1 MQEQAKTQAEDKRI
15 FRIIVGSASE
25 AVSVIKSKFGSHA
38 TVQSVKQYQPKGV
51 SKLWS
56 NPKLEIIVSVPTK
69 PTAKE
74 PFKIEDGSPQEDQ
87 EKKTIVSDDDAMPNI
102 EEVAPKSKPP
112 EKPEMTDAKATADTK
127 AETDAAPHVSLTV
140 EDILTHSEFDRTIVQ
155 RLKNMPQWKSISQR
169 SVQQGLTE
177 VITILREEF
186 IAAQNAPVE
195 PYAAFIG
202 TSGVGK
208 STMLQKYVANRVFI
222 HGKKVQVLK
231 LDDED
236 PNPDDMLNVFCEI
249 IGINLVRDPKDLQ
262 LDKGTEL
269 YVDLPGISRNRI
281 ERVRHFKTVLDDL
294 KIRSRVFVMN
304 SLYDG
309 RSLSAS
315 YDIARKFDATHQTF
329 THLDELENWA
339 KLWKFVLRGSLPLI
353 FLNMGDESS
362 AAPKEEFLPL
372 LIAKTFPNILLN

>member
-1 MQEQAKTQAEDKRI
+1 MQEQAKTQAEEKRI

-25 AVSVIKSKFGSHA
+25 AVSVIKTKFGSHA

-56 NPKLEIIVSVPTK
+56 NPKLEIIVSVPTN

-74 PFKIEDGSPQEDQ
+74 PFKIEDGSPQE
-87 EKKTIVSDDDAMPNI
+87 KKAIVSDDDAMPNI
-102 EEVAPKSKPP
+102 EEVAPKSKQ
-112 EKPEMTDAKATADTK
+112 PEMPEAAKTKEAASTGAEADAT
-127 AETDAAPHVSLTV
+127 PHVSLSV
-140 EDILTHSEFDRTIVQ
+140 EDILIHSEFDRTIVQ
-155 RLKNMPQWKSISQR
+155 RLKNMPQWKSVSQR

-186 IAAQNAPVE
+186 IAAQNVSVGS
-195 PYAAFIG
+195 YAAFIG

-249 IGINLVRDPKDLQ
+249 IGVNLVRDPNDLQ

-281 ERVRHFKTVLDDL
+281 ERVRHFKTILDDL

-304 SLYDG
+304 SLYDS

>member
-1 MQEQAKTQAEDKRI
+1 MQEQAKTQTEDKRV
-15 FRIIVGSASE
+15 FRLIVGSASE
-25 AVSVIKSKFGSHA
+25 AVSVIKSKFGSNA

-56 NPKLEIIVSVPTK
+56 SPKLEIIVSVPTR
-69 PTAKE
+69 PEAKK
-74 PFKIEDGSPQEDQ
+74 PFKIEDSEKQ
-87 EKKTIVSDDDAMPNI
+87 EKQAIVSDDEAMPNV
-102 EEVAPKSKPP
+102 EEVIPKNAPPSTPEKAKTEDP
-112 EKPEMTDAKATADTK
+112 EKPEQDATPKV
-127 AETDAAPHVSLTV
+127 HLTV
-140 EDILTHSEFDRTIVQ
+140 EDILTHSEFDRTVVQ
-155 RLKNMPQWKSISQR
+155 RLKTLPQWKSINQR

-177 VITILREEF
+177 IITILREEF
-186 IAAQNAPVE
+186 IAAQKPVVE

-208 STMLQKYVANRVFI
+208 STILRKYIANRVFI
-222 HGKKVQVLK
+222 HEKKVQVLK
-231 LDDED
+231 LDDDD

-249 IGINLVRDPKDLQ
+249 IGVNLIRDPNDLK

-269 YVDLPGISRNRI
+269 YVDLPGISRNRPESI
-281 ERVRHFKTVLDDL
+281 RNFKTILDEL
-294 KIRSRVFVMN
+294 NIRSRIFVMN
-304 SLYDG
+304 SLYDT
-309 RSLSAS
+309 RTLSS
-315 YDIARKFDATHQTF
+315 SFEIARKFEATHQTF

-372 LIAKTFPNILLN
+372 LISKTFPNILLN